1 MNTIQFIGTTPQD
14 LVTALSNAI
23 IPQIK
28 AELSKEFQPK
38 QPEELLTID
47 EMCAMLKIDR
57 STEHRWRK
65 KGVVKPSLV
74 EGSVYYFRS
83 EIEKLLNDNKLK

>member
-1 MNTIQFIGTTPQD
+1 METLQLISITPEE
-14 LVTALSNAI
+14 LVSQIASLI
-23 IPQIK
+23 IPQLK

-47 EMCAMLKIDR
+47 ELCDILKIDR

-65 KGVVKPSLV
+65 KGTIKPSLV

-83 EIEKLLNDNKLK
+83 EIDQLLNNNKLK